1 MSSIFAL
8 LKDLR
13 QQLEALQVEFAD
25 HLFILHLYSRKM
37 LDPNI
42 IVSTLINGL
51 KGQLAQSARE
61 LKMRDG
67 WDLGCP
73 VMVIGTRKAPVRV
86 IVTTIRRV
94 TGVIT
99 TSHVIDHPLMRAF
112 RARHKEV
119 GAGEEVSELIN
130 SPDGKRFAEEWD
142 SYVNERDE
150 KGLACWSHDDAA
162 KFASK
167 SREAIEDGCLAC
179 VAITEGDDGD
189 GLGVLKFQV
198 MSEWLM
204 H

>member
-1 MSSIFAL
+1 M
-8 LKDLR
+8 
-13 QQLEALQVEFAD
+13 
-25 HLFILHLYSRKM
+25 
-37 LDPNI
+37 
-42 IVSTLINGL
+42 
-51 KGQLAQSARE
+51 
-61 LKMRDG
+61 
-67 WDLGCP
+67 
-73 VMVIGTRKAPVRV
+73 
-86 IVTTIRRV
+86 
-94 TGVIT
+94 IT

-112 RARHKEV
+112 MARHKEV
-119 GAGEEVSELIN
+119 GAGEAVSELIN

-150 KGLACWSHDDAA
+150 KGLAFWSHDDVA

-167 SREAIEDGCLAC
+167 SREAFEDGCLAC